1 MTEQNRVA
9 VVPGKAAGPFDSTL
23 MSETAKICLN
33 TRYLRVEALVDDL
46 FDALDSALTVAT
58 LIGRGFNLMR
68 HKVRVSDVRGA
79 NTRFVA

>member
-9 VVPGKAAGPFDSTL
+9 VVPGKAAGPFDSTA
-23 MSETAKICLN
+23 MSEAAKVRLN
-33 TRYLRVEALVDDL
+33 ARYLRVEALVDDL